1 MKRDKYVDIVK
12 GICIILVVYVHL
24 NIITNNFNMINNYIQ
39 IFIYQFFLSVF
50 FIVSGFYLKNMDKPK
65 EFINT
70 KVKKWYIK
78 LILYYIPFVLLHN
91 VFIKL
96 GIYEIGKIYGDKITA
111 VYSIKTMIIK
121 IVEAILLMG
130 REPLLGALWFFIT
143 QIIAMIGLTIIYY
156 IVNIIIK
163 KYHLNK
169 EKIIFTILIILM
181 FISTA
186 LTQIFSFTI
195 PRISIAITA
204 MILIYIGYYFNQ
216 IINLKYNN
224 KFILFVSIITLICN
238 TLYVDKLRMNK
249 NIIINPVTFLTSA
262 IAGLYLL
269 CFIGK
274 RIEENRI
281 GKLLE
286 TCGRYSFYIMVFHFI
301 SFKLAMLIIH
311 YFKIENITVLSD
323 LEPSTSNIIG
333 VIIYIVIGTGLP
345 IIIAKIIEFIKLKMK
360 TEKYIKKGSDKNG
373 K

>member
-24 NIITNNFNMINNYIQ
+24 NIITNNFNMVNNYIQ

-96 GIYEIGKIYGDKITA
+96 GIYEIGKVYGDKITA

-121 IVEAILLMG
+121 IIETVLLMG

-143 QIIAMIGLTIIYY
+143 LIIAMLGLTIICY
-156 IVNIIIK
+156 IVNIINK
-163 KYHLNK
+163 KYNFNK
-169 EKIIFTILIILM
+169 EKVIFTILILLM
-181 FISTA
+181 LISTT

-195 PRISIAITA
+195 PRISIAMTA
-204 MILIYIGYYFNQ
+204 MILIYIGFYFNQ

-238 TLYVDKLRMNK
+238 TLYVDRLRMNK
-249 NIIINPVTFLTSA
+249 NIIMNPVTFLTSA

-274 RIEENRI
+274 RIEKNRI

-286 TCGRYSFYIMVFHFI
+286 ICGKYSFSIMAFHLI
-301 SFKLAMLIIH
+301 SFKVAILIINNL
-311 YFKIENITVLSD
+311 KIENITVISD
-323 LEPSTSNIIG
+323 LEPLTSNIIG
-333 VIIYIVIGTGLP
+333 IIIYMLIGTSIP
-345 IIIAKIIEFIKLKMK
+345 ILIAKIIEFIKTKS
-360 TEKYIKKGSDKNG
+360 KKIRG
-373 K
+373 